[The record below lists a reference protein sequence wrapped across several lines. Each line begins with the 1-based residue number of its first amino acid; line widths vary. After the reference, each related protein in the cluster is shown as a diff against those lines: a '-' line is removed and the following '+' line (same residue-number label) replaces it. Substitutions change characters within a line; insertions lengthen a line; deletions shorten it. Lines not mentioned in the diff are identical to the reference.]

1 MKKGKAAVT
10 VSMEGN
16 ILVVRIDTDHEG
28 EASKTGKS
36 KVVATTSGFVGAGN
50 GRLSLNFIR

>member
-1 MKKGKAAVT
+1 M
-10 VSMEGN
+10 VSTKVEGN
-16 ILVVRIDTDHEG
+16 KLVITIDMDHEG
-28 EASKTGKS
+28 EDSKTGKS